1 MQLSKLFRRLGDRA
15 SIGRLIAAA
24 RVPGIDESSLQE
36 IEVCYNIGHDRP
48 IEGDHARS
56 LGWILRET
64 FEAWNLRSLSNFQ
77 GFSDL
82 RILEIGP
89 RLNFET
95 AWSST
100 AVAICAA
107 CGMPEVKRLEA
118 SLRYLFDHPLSS
130 AQREGLASVL
140 ADRMTE
146 MVYESPLT
154 SFDHH
159 IHPAPVRYVRLLEEG
174 IDALRA
180 INSEL
185 GLSMDEADLIF
196 VYELFITLGRNP
208 TDVELFQIGQA
219 NSEHCRHGLWK
230 GLYVVNGQP
239 LPYSFMDI
247 VKAPWVHNPSNSI
260 IAFCDDSSAILGG
273 QVEALLPVSPGRS
286 SAFNL
291 STVVLHPTLT
301 AETHNHPTRIA
312 PYPGAATGVGGRIRD
327 NQVVGRGGLV
337 VVGGLMYC
345 VGQLNIP
352 GYLIPGEID
361 HGYRDTLGLPTP
373 LDVLIEGSNGA
384 SHYANCFG
392 EAGVIGSL
400 RTYELRVGHKNFRSY
415 RKPILY
421 TCGLGQMADEHTSKG
436 SAEAGMLVVQLG
448 GPAYRIGVGG
458 GAASSMTAGENTVEL
473 DFNSVQRGNPEMENR
488 VNRVVRACCELL
500 DRNPIISAHDLG
512 AGGDANALPEIV
524 DPAGA
529 KIELRAI
536 PLGDTSLSVLEY
548 LGNESQ
554 ERNAFLIRPESLG
567 LLEEISRREGAPC
580 VCVGEVIGDG
590 LFIVHDS
597 ADNSTPVNLPLE
609 QLFGNPPRKTFE
621 FEDIPLDLTPLV
633 LPSDLTFASAL
644 DGVLRQPVV
653 GSKRFL
659 TTKLDRSVGGLV
671 AQQQCVGPN
680 HLPLSD
686 YAVMAQSHFDIVGTA
701 ISLGER
707 PTLSLINPAAMA
719 RMSVAEMLLNM
730 AGARITDIEHIKCS
744 VNWMWAAKEPGEGIR
759 LYQAAEAMRDIM
771 MTLGIAGD
779 GGKDSSSMA
788 AKMTAPDGTSE
799 KSKAP
804 GTLVIAGYATMADVT
819 AKVTPEFKSAG
830 NNILLVEL
838 GDDCRL
844 GGSALAQSLGQLG
857 DEAPDIRNA
866 GKLKTLFWYIQ
877 EMIAQGLIT
886 AVHDRSDGG
895 LITALLEMSF
905 ASNLGFDV
913 WLDSSYGSIES
924 WFNEEI
930 GLLIETSDADTV
942 SWSLKQASFVVHY
955 LGVTKDKDE
964 VTVRHN
970 GDIVVES
977 TMTALRAVWEETSFQ
992 LDALQANPECVAAE
1006 REAVRNLLSDPPRH
1020 LSFDPDRPPVVTA
1033 SFRFRPRPKVA
1044 VLRAPGTN
1052 GDREMAAVLYLA
1064 GFEVYD
1070 LTMSD
1075 LLEGYSLEDFS
1086 GLVFPGGFSFGDV
1099 LDAGKGWAGMVK
1111 FNYHVRDQFDR
1122 FYARSDTFSLGI
1134 CNGCQFMALLGRVPG
1149 ANLPDSAQPR
1159 FITNKSGRF
1168 ESRFSTVEILPSPSI
1183 FLQGMEGS
1191 RLGVWVSHR
1200 EGRLYVPQQ
1209 EVLHGIIRENLAPI
1223 RYLDHDGEI
1232 ARGYPF
1238 NPNGSPDGIAA
1249 LCSADG
1255 RHLAMMPHPERC
1267 FLPWHSPWSPKA
1279 WRHENGPWLRM
1290 FQNAF
1295 AWCQT

>member
-24 RVPGIDESSLQE
+24 RIPGIDESSLQE
-36 IEVCYNIGHDRP
+36 IEVCYNIGHDKP
-48 IEGDHARS
+48 IEGDHALS

-64 FEAWNLRSLSNFQ
+64 FEAWNLRSLTNFQ

-107 CGMPEVKRLEA
+107 CGLPEVKRLEA
-118 SLRYLFDHPLSS
+118 SLRYLFDQPLSS
-130 AQREGLASVL
+130 SQREGLASVL

-174 IDALRA
+174 IDALCA
-180 INSEL
+180 INAEL
-185 GLSMDEADLIF
+185 GLSMDKADLIF

-219 NSEHCRHGLWK
+219 NSEHCRHGFWK
-230 GLYVVNGQP
+230 GLYVVNGRP
-239 LPYSFMDI
+239 LPHSLMHI
-247 VKAPWVHNPSNSI
+247 VKAPWVHHPSNSI
-260 IAFCDDSSAILGG
+260 IAFCDDSSAIMGG
-273 QVEALLPVSPGRS
+273 QVEVLLPTSPGRS

-337 VVGGLMYC
+337 GVGGLMYC

-352 GYLIPGEID
+352 GYSIPGEID
-361 HGYRDTLGLPTP
+361 HGYRDTPNLPTP

-400 RTYELRVGHKNFRSY
+400 RTYELRVGDKDLRSY

-421 TCGLGQMADEHTSKG
+421 TCGLGQMVDEHISKG
-436 SAEAGMLVVQLG
+436 SPEAEMLVVQLG

-458 GAASSMTAGENTVEL
+458 GAASSMTHGENTVEL

-488 VNRVVRACCELL
+488 VNRVIRACCELL

-529 KIELRAI
+529 KIQLRAI
-536 PLGDTSLSVLEY
+536 PLGDSSLSVLEY

-554 ERNAFLIRPESLG
+554 ERNAFLIHSESFG

-580 VCVGEVIGDG
+580 VCVGEVTGDG

-597 ADNSTPVNLPLE
+597 ADNSTPVNLPLKE
-609 QLFGNPPRKTFE
+609 LFGNPPRKTFE

-633 LPSDLTFASAL
+633 LPSDLTFESAL
-644 DGVLRQPVV
+644 DGVLRQPAV

-686 YAVMAQSHFDIVGTA
+686 YAVMAQSHFDTVGTA
-701 ISLGER
+701 MSLGER
-707 PTLSLINPAAMA
+707 PTIGLINPAAMA

-730 AGARITDIEHIKCS
+730 AGACITDIEHIKCS
-744 VNWMWAAKEPGEGIR
+744 VNWMWAAKEPGEGVR
-759 LYQAAEAMRDIM
+759 LYQAAEAMSDIM

-819 AKVTPEFKSAG
+819 AKVTPEFKGALNG
-830 NNILLVEL
+830 VLLVEL
-838 GDDCRL
+838 GDACRL

-857 DEAPDIRNA
+857 DEAPDVTSA
-866 GKLKTLFWYIQ
+866 KDLKFLFQ
-877 EMIAQGLIT
+877 CVQDMIGEGLIT

-905 ASNLGFDV
+905 ASNFGFIGHFKTAHDP
-913 WLDSSYGSIES
+913 IEA
-924 WFNEEI
+924 WFNEEV
-930 GLLIETSDADTV
+930 GLLIETPDPNTV
-942 SWSLKQASFVVHY
+942 SYWFRQAGLKVHY
-955 LGVTKDKDE
+955 VATTVDTNE
-964 VTVRHN
+964 VTIYHN
-970 GDIVVES
+970 SIPVLNN

-1006 REAVRNLLSDPPRH
+1006 REAVRSLLSDPPRR
-1020 LSFDPDRPPVVTA
+1020 LTFDPDRSAVIV
-1033 SFRFRPRPKVA
+1033 SLRPRPKVA

-1052 GDREMAAVLYLA
+1052 GDREMVAVLYMV

-1111 FNYHVRDQFDR
+1111 FNDHVRDQFDR
-1122 FYARSDTFSLGI
+1122 FYARLDTFSLGV

-1149 ANLPDSAQPR
+1149 ADLPDSSQPR
-1159 FITNKSGRF
+1159 FIANKSGRF

-1191 RLGVWVSHR
+1191 RLGVWVAHG
-1200 EGRLYVPQQ
+1200 EGRLYVPQP
-1209 EVLHGIIRENLAPI
+1209 EVLQGIIQGYLAPI
-1223 RYLDHDGEI
+1223 RYLDHDGDI
-1232 ARGYPF
+1232 TCDYPF
-1238 NPNGSPDGIAA
+1238 NPNGSPQGIAA

-1267 FLPWHSPWSPKA
+1267 FLPWQSPWSPYD
-1279 WRHENGPWLRM
+1279 WRSHENGPWLRM
-1290 FQNAF
+1290 FRNAF